1 MLAADLEG
9 KTEWKRGHIL
19 FVHLHQSSL
28 SRSYISHNLPM
39 RTQKVQVYID
49 AQTDRS
55 RFSQNVFTKYV
66 FSSLIQDPSP
76 GVKIE

>member
-28 SRSYISHNLPM
+28 SRSYISKLPM
-39 RTQKVQVYID
+39 RTQKVQFYSY

-55 RFSQNVFTKYV
+55 RFSQNVFTKYE